1 MPDVKVWHL
10 FKINIMRRYVLILAF
25 KMIAVIFIIAFI
37 FGTITTW
44 SCYSGYVCLYA
55 IMLFM
60 ILFFITLL
68 YNQK

>member
-10 FKINIMRRYVLILAF
+10 FKINIMRRYILILAF

-44 SCYSGYVCLYA
+44 ACYSGYVCLYS

-68 YNQK
+68 NNEK